1 MRCVCDT
8 KPRILEAAVELFSK
22 NGYSGVSMRDVAREV
37 GITPPAL
44 YNHFDGKETLYQA
57 AVIAAFEGKST
68 RLIAAMTACDDAL
81 QCLQQ
86 FVEVLTAEMQ
96 DDNHFHSLMQ
106 RELLDAD
113 KGRLTFLENSIFGKV
128 RQPFLE
134 LLEKLKP
141 GCDALLL
148 ADMIFGMAK
157 HHIAMRPIR
166 LLLDQDV
173 AKERSA
179 AAVADLILAVLIP
192 YFEAGK

>member
-1 MRCVCDT
+1 MKCVCDT

-44 YNHFDGKETLYQA
+44 YNHFDGKETLYRA
-57 AVIAAFEGKST
+57 AVIAAFAGKST
-68 RLIAAMTACDDAL
+68 RLISAMSACDDAL

-86 FVEVLTAEMQ
+86 FVAVLTAEMQ
-96 DDNHFHSLMQ
+96 EDHHFHRLMQ

-113 KGRLTFLENSIFGKV
+113 EGRLTFLESSIFGKV

-141 GCDALLL
+141 GCDANLLSDL
-148 ADMIFGMAK
+148 IFGMAK
-157 HHIAMRPIR
+157 QHFSMRPIR
-166 LLLDQDV
+166 SFQGM
-173 AKERSA
+173 AKERTAS
-179 AAVADLILAVLIP
+179 AVADLIMQLLTP
-192 YFEAGK
+192 YFEAGN